1 MSKEKTSI
9 SISPKVMEEVRAWAE
24 RTGES
29 VSAFFELA
37 ATERT
42 ERLRQAAPDG
52 KAVFEEGNEAAE

>member
-9 SISPKVMEEVRAWAE
+9 SISPQVMNEVRAWAE

-37 ATERT
+37 AAERC
-42 ERLRQAAPDG
+42 ERLRQADG
-52 KAVFEEGNEAAE
+52 RGEAAEEDE

>member
-9 SISPKVMEEVRAWAE
+9 SISPQVMNEVRAWAE

-37 ATERT
+37 AAERC
-42 ERLRQAAPDG
+42 ERLRQAADHD
-52 KAVFEEGNEAAE
+52 EAAEGDE

>member
-9 SISPKVMEEVRAWAE
+9 SISPQVMDEVRAWAE

-37 ATERT
+37 ATERC
-42 ERLRQAAPDG
+42 ERLRQTGDR
-52 KAVFEEGNEAAE
+52 EEDE